1 MTKPIKLSNKCVVAV
16 KKKVAE
22 NIKLRETL
30 QNFINNLRL
39 LITRECLSLTDNSI
53 FENLHKNYVSVY
65 HRNIII
71 NDKELLRIYISNCK
85 CDINHISDLLKSIN
99 KQKYLKQIKQIKQ
112 HIKVILYA
120 TEDNLDRHF
129 CESTYYIRAGIKGMI
144 LNDRT
149 LAKEALNNIITHLNN
164 IKI

>member
-1 MTKPIKLSNKCVVAV
+1 MTKATKLSNKGVVAV
-16 KKKVAE
+16 KKKVVDKA
-22 NIKLRETL
+22 KLRETL

-53 FENLHKNYVSVY
+53 FENLYKNYVSVY

-164 IKI
+164 MKI

>member
-1 MTKPIKLSNKCVVAV
+1 MTKATKLSNKGVVAV
-16 KKKVAE
+16 KKKVVDKA
-22 NIKLRETL
+22 KLRETL

-53 FENLHKNYVSVY
+53 FENLYKNYVSVY

-99 KQKYLKQIKQIKQ
+99 KQKYLKQIKQ

-164 IKI
+164 MKI

>member
-1 MTKPIKLSNKCVVAV
+1 MTKVIKLSNKGVVAV

-85 CDINHISDLLKSIN
+85 CDINNISDLLKSIN

-129 CESTYYIRAGIKGMI
+129 CESTYYIRGGIKGMI

>member
-1 MTKPIKLSNKCVVAV
+1 MTKPIKLSNKGVVAV

-39 LITRECLSLTDNSI
+39 LITRECLSLTNNSI

-164 IKI
+164 ITI

>member
-1 MTKPIKLSNKCVVAV
+1 MTKAPKFSNKGVIAV